1 MSGVEE
7 DNLTTVVVEES
18 EVHLTSVVQFLV
30 VGQMVV
36 TSVITIKTTLH
47 MVLVDQVDTSIVSVD
62 LTVNMV

>member
-18 EVHLTSVVQFLV
+18 EVHLTSVVQFLG

>member
-47 MVLVDQVDTSIVSVD
+47 MVLVYQVDTSIVSVD

>member
-18 EVHLTSVVQFLV
+18 EVNLTSVVQFLV

-47 MVLVDQVDTSIVSVD
+47 IVLVDQVDTSIVSVD

>member
-1 MSGVEE
+1 MSGVEV